1 MIAPAALLLV
11 TCLAGSDTS
20 GLQLDGPGVQQAGAV
35 QTPVRETIAE
45 VRVHGNATLTDEAVL
60 KLAGVTVGAP
70 VDAGGTDAIEKR
82 LRDSGR
88 FDEVQVRKRY
98 RTLAMDEVALVLL
111 VHEKPGISATGEPP
125 SIGRRLR
132 SRLMFF
138 PILVYDDGY
147 GWTYGGRTTVRDA
160 LGKGTRLSAP
170 LSWGATKHAA
180 IEADR
185 TFSSGPLTRLT
196 GSFGVAQRENPHFL
210 VDDRRTE
217 IEARAERRLF
227 GRLTLGGDIG
237 RTSITFSP
245 IDERFWTTGA
255 NVEID
260 TRNDP
265 MFPSNAVLASVGW
278 NRLHGIGATTFG
290 APIDRYRLDGRVY
303 KRLFGQ
309 NVIAVRA
316 AYDTASAPLP
326 PYEQWLLGGSSLR
339 GVPSGTYAGDTRF
352 LWSAEL
358 RAPFSSPL
366 SVGRVGFN
374 VFMDGGATAAYG
386 ERIWD
391 QPRHRSAGAGL
402 FLIATVLQLNFDVS
416 RSIDGHG
423 TRFHFGTGFT
433 F

>member
-1 MIAPAALLLV
+1 VIAGAAVLIV
-11 TCLAGSDTS
+11 IWSADVPGPRRAGPERP
-20 GLQLDGPGVQQAGAV
+20 GLQQTQAAT
-35 QTPVRETIAE
+35 QETIAE
-45 VRVHGNATLTDEAVL
+45 VRVHGNATLSDEAVL
-60 KLAGVTVGAP
+60 KLAGITVGGAL
-70 VDAGGTDAIEKR
+70 DAGGTDAVEKR

-111 VHEKPGISATGEPP
+111 VHEKPGISPTGEPP
-125 SIGRRLR
+125 SLGRRLR

-138 PILVYDDGY
+138 PIFYYDDGY

-170 LSWGATKHAA
+170 LSWGATKRAA

-185 TFSSGPLTRLT
+185 TFVTGPLTRLS
-196 GSFGVAQRENPHFL
+196 GSFGIVQRENPHFL

-217 IEARAERRLF
+217 LQARAERRLF
-227 GRLTLGGDIG
+227 GRVTLGGELG
-237 RTSITFSP
+237 RTNVTFSP
-245 IDERFWTTGA
+245 LNERFWTTGA
-255 NVEID
+255 DATLD

-265 MFPSNAVLASVGW
+265 MFPSDAVLASAGW
-278 NRLHGIGATTFG
+278 SRLHGIGATTFG
-290 APIDRYRLDGRVY
+290 ASVDRYRLDARGF

-326 PYEQWLLGGSSLR
+326 QYEQWLLGGSSLR
-339 GVPSGTYAGDTRF
+339 GVPSGTFAGDKRF

-358 RAPFSSPL
+358 RVPFSSPL

-374 VFMDGGATAAYG
+374 VFMDGGATALYG

-416 RSIDGHG
+416 RSIDGHS